1 MKKITLF
8 KILLDVLCFFFLLW
22 FIAFIAIV
30 PTGKTTFNHITI
42 AIENWNLFYW
52 SISIVSLITFIIFIR
67 GLYYLRKVVRL
78 LSKKYFSDINITNSK
93 KVGVHFLIAGVLYS
107 SIIIILW
114 LNKSIK
120 TGEFEIGTDMDLIAP
135 LTLMIIGVFFI
146 IHSKNLLLA
155 KSFKDENE
163 LTV

>member
-8 KILLDVLCFFFLLW
+8 KMLLDILCFFFLLW

-30 PTGKTTFNHITI
+30 PTGKTTFNHLTI
-42 AIENWNLFYW
+42 DIENWNLFYW
-52 SISIVSLITFIIFIR
+52 SISIASLITSIIFMR
-67 GLYYLRKVVRL
+67 GLYYLRKVARL
-78 LSKKYFSDINITNSK
+78 LAEKYFSDINIINSK
-93 KVGVHFLIAGVLYS
+93 KVGVHFLLAGALYS
-107 SIIIILW
+107 SIIVILW
-114 LNKSIK
+114 LKESIE

-146 IHSKNLLLA
+146 IQSKNLLLA
-155 KSFKDENE
+155 KSFKEENE